1 MKKGYV
7 IAIRTELRDEAE
19 MAKYTE
25 KVMPTFPAS
34 WKPLVAYGRQ
44 EAVEGPAV
52 DGVVVIE
59 FDSYDDAN
67 AWYGSDAY
75 ADAKKHRLA
84 GADYHFLIV
93 EGL

>member
-19 MAKYTE
+19 MATYTQ
-25 KVMPTFPAS
+25 KVVPTFPAS

-44 EAVEGPAV
+44 EAVEGPAA

-59 FDSYDDAN
+59 FDSYDAAR
-67 AWYGSDAY
+67 AWYDSDAY
-75 ADAKKHRLA
+75 ADARKHRFA
-84 GADYHFLIV
+84 GADYNLLIV
-93 EGL
+93 EGI

>member
-19 MAKYTE
+19 MAIYTQ
-25 KVMPTFPAS
+25 KVGATFPGN

-44 EAVEGPAV
+44 EAVEGSAV

-59 FDSYDDAN
+59 FDSYDDAR

-75 ADAKKHRLA
+75 AEARKHRLA
-84 GADYHFLIV
+84 GADYQFLIV

>member
-7 IAIRTELRDEAE
+7 IAIRTELRDEKE
-19 MAKYTE
+19 MATYTE
-25 KVMPTFPAS
+25 KVVSTFPAS

-52 DGVVVIE
+52 DGVVVLE
-59 FDSYDDAN
+59 FDSYDAAKD
-67 AWYGSDAY
+67 WYGSEGY